1 MENLAP
7 QIEKQPSILRK
18 PRWPKDWILRL
29 LSLLFAVF
37 LWYFVVGEDKVDT
50 SIYIPVEIVNLP
62 RELVISNQFKKQL
75 EVSVSG
81 PRGLID
87 SLRRQRINRT
97 VNLAKAAPGTI
108 VIRNEPEAISL
119 PRGVNIL
126 RIQPTHITLLIDRLV
141 EKTLPVE
148 LKVTGHPAEGYEV
161 ISAQV
166 EPPIITI
173 SGPQATLGP
182 ETQLLT
188 EPMDINGL
196 DGSVT
201 RQVPLRL
208 APAVIDLIGETVV
221 SARVVIKEKT
231 TPREFGAIPLVL
243 AQADATLAYQIAPA
257 NVTVIAKVP
266 LSQVHAP
273 ERLAQKIHATINVAG
288 LKPGRHKVFT
298 EVSAQEPLLIQGFS
312 PKTVMVRVTPAA
324 KR

>member
-1 MENLAP
+1 MENQAP
-7 QIEKQPSILRK
+7 QIEKQPATPRK
-18 PRWPKDWILRL
+18 PRWPKDWALRL
-29 LSLLFAVF
+29 LSLFFAVL

-62 RELVISNQFKKQL
+62 RELVIANQFKKQI

-87 SLRRQRINRT
+87 SIRRQRLNRT
-97 VNLAKAAPGTI
+97 VNLAKATTGT
-108 VIRNEPEAISL
+108 VVVRNEPESISL

-126 RIQPTHITLLIDRLV
+126 RIQPTHITLMIDRLV

-148 LKVTGHPAEGYEV
+148 LRITGRPAEGYELV
-161 ISAQV
+161 SAQV

-188 EPMDINGL
+188 EPLDIGGL

-201 RQVPLRL
+201 RQVALRL

-221 SARVVIKEKT
+221 SARVVIREKT
-231 TPREFGAIPLVL
+231 TPREFGAIPLAVS
-243 AQADATLAYQIAPA
+243 QADPALAYQFSPTTLT
-257 NVTVIAKVP
+257 VTARVP
-266 LSQVHAP
+266 LSQVHEPA
-273 ERLAQKIHATINVAG
+273 RLTPKIRATINVAG

-298 EVSAQEPLLIQGFS
+298 EVSAQEPLAVQGFS
-312 PKTVMVRVTPAA
+312 PKTVMVRITPA

>member
-7 QIEKQPSILRK
+7 QIEKQASTPRK
-18 PRWPKDWILRL
+18 SRWPKDWLLRL
-29 LSLLFAVF
+29 LSLFFACL

-62 RELVISNQFKKQL
+62 RELVIANQFKKQV

-97 VNLAKAAPGTI
+97 VNLAKATPGTM
-108 VIRNEPEAISL
+108 VVRNEPEAISL

-126 RIQPTHITLLIDRLV
+126 RIQPTHITLMIDRLV

-148 LKVTGHPAEGYEV
+148 LKVTGHPAEGYEL

-173 SGPQATLGP
+173 SGPQTTLGP
-182 ETQLLT
+182 ETQFLT
-188 EPMDINGL
+188 EPLDISGL
-196 DGSVT
+196 DSSVT
-201 RQVPLRL
+201 KQVPLRL

-221 SARVVIKEKT
+221 SARVVVKEKT
-231 TPREFGAIPLVL
+231 TPREFGAVPLTV
-243 AQADATLAYQIAPA
+243 AQGDPRLGYQFAPA
-257 NVTVIAKVP
+257 TVTVTAKVP
-266 LSQVHAP
+266 LSQVHDPA
-273 ERLAQKIHATINVAG
+273 RLLSKIRATINVAG
-288 LKPGRHKVFT
+288 LSPGRHKVFT
-298 EVSAQEPLLIQGFS
+298 EVNAQEPLIVQGFT
-312 PKTVMVRVTPAA
+312 PKTVVVRVSPA
-324 KR
+324 KP

>member
-7 QIEKQPSILRK
+7 QIEKRLSPLRN
-18 PRWPKDWILRL
+18 PRWPKDWVLRL
-29 LSLLFAVF
+29 LSLLLAIF

-62 RELVISNQFKKQL
+62 RDLVIANQFKKQL

-87 SLRRQRINRT
+87 SIRRQRITRT
-97 VNLAKAAPGTI
+97 VNLAKATPGTM
-108 VIRNEPEAISL
+108 VVRNEPEAISL

-126 RIQPTHITLLIDRLV
+126 RIQPTHITLLIDHLI

-148 LKVTGHPAEGYEV
+148 LKLSGRPAEGYEM

-173 SGPQATLGP
+173 SGPQATLGA

-188 EPMDINGL
+188 EPLDISGL
-196 DGSVT
+196 DGNVT
-201 RQVPLRL
+201 KQVPLRL

-221 SARVVIKEKT
+221 SARVVVKEKT
-231 TPREFGAIPLVL
+231 APREFGAIPLRL
-243 AQADATLAYQIAPA
+243 SQADKELHYQFTPA
-257 NVTVIAKVP
+257 AVTVTAKVP
-266 LSQVHAP
+266 LSQVHDP
-273 ERLAQKIHATINVAG
+273 GRLAAKIHATINVAN
-288 LKPGRHKVFT
+288 LKPGRHKIVT
-298 EVSAQEPLLIQGFS
+298 EVNVEEPLAIQGFS
-312 PKTVMVRVTPAA
+312 PKTVMVRISPAA
-324 KR
+324 R